1 MTGSTTDVVIVGGST
16 AGLRAA
22 EAVARHAPELSVTV
36 ISDEPHLPYELPPLS
51 KVALDDQ
58 LDVGALVYPFAAGL
72 RDQGVDFRL
81 NTRAR
86 ALDTKSNTV
95 FLSDGELTYRALV
108 IATGCEALIPPLF
121 AGRPGVHALRRFE
134 DATALRAAV
143 ADPALSVAIVGAGFI
158 GGEFASTLV
167 KAGRAVSLIDLA
179 AKPLG
184 RFGEPVADAY
194 VALHRDAGVGLF
206 LGSGVVDVA
215 EEDGRRS
222 LVLDDGT
229 RVPADVIVVG
239 VGVRPSIDWLRDSG
253 LTFDNGILA
262 DATLRAA
269 DNVFVAGDVVRWPN
283 ARFGT
288 VMRTEHWT
296 SAAEQGRAAGINAVK
311 LIRGSE
317 SEDFANVPYF
327 WSDQHGIRIQ
337 FSGHLNGDEE
347 IVASRTTD
355 GSLFLYRRGEVV
367 TGVLA
372 FERRAQ
378 FVKLRA
384 LLRRELSWQAVGELM
399 PQTILNKE
407 YQ

>member
-1 MTGSTTDVVIVGGST
+1 MAVTTTDVVIVGGST

-22 EAVARHAPELSVTV
+22 EAVARHAPELSITV

-51 KVALDDQ
+51 KVALDDR
-58 LDVGALVYPFAAGL
+58 LDVDALVYPFAAGL

-81 NTRAR
+81 STRAR

-95 FLSDGELTYRALV
+95 LLPDGELTYRALV
-108 IATGCEALIPPLF
+108 IATGCEAVIPPLF
-121 AGRPGVHALRRFE
+121 AGRPGVHALRRFA

-143 ADPALSVAIVGAGFI
+143 ADPTLSVAIVGAGFI

-167 KAGRAVSLIDLA
+167 KAGRTVSLIDLA

-184 RFGEPVADAY
+184 RFGEQVADAY
-194 VALHRDAGVGLF
+194 VALHRDTGVGLF
-206 LGSGVVDVA
+206 LGSGVVDIA

-222 LVLDDGT
+222 LVLADGT

-253 LTFDNGILA
+253 LTFDNGVLA
-262 DATLRAA
+262 DATLRAT

-283 ARFGT
+283 ARFDA
-288 VMRTEHWT
+288 VMRIEHWT
-296 SAAEQGRAAGINAVK
+296 SAAEQGRAAGLNVVK

-317 SEDFANVPYF
+317 GEGFTNVPYF
-327 WSDQHGIRIQ
+327 WSDQHGVRIQ
-337 FSGHLNGDEE
+337 FAGHLTGDEE
-347 IVASRTTD
+347 IVESRTAD

-372 FERRAQ
+372 FERRAE

-384 LLRRELSWQAVGELM
+384 LLRRELSWQAAGESM
-399 PQTILNKE
+399 PRAILDKE